1 MKRCLLILPYFGY
14 FNNYFQLFINS
25 CEMNTSIEW
34 LIYTDDKANIKYP
47 SNVHIKYCSFK
58 EFKNK
63 VDDKMGFHVSLDKPY
78 KLCDIRPAYGYI
90 FEEELQGYDYWG
102 HCDCD
107 LIFGDIQTVL
117 QKLMNENWDKI
128 FAVGHLSIY
137 KNSIENN
144 RIFMNDYKGEKIY
157 KKFMTNSSPCWF
169 DEDWKEINIVT
180 LFLEAGKKIYLKDLS
195 ANPYGQLAKFH
206 LRKYI
211 PENRNFIT
219 LPYKKGVFC
228 WQDGKI
234 IFYEKKGKK
243 VVNEREYLYLHLQ
256 RRTMLCDVGDL
267 DKCYAIIPNKF
278 IAIDKD
284 IAQMPT
290 WDWSMFSQIKKRII
304 AKIHRGLKKMGGKL

>member
-157 KKFMTNSSPCWF
+157 RCFIRISGKFAS
-169 DEDWKEINIVT
+169 
-180 LFLEAGKKIYLKDLS
+180 G
-195 ANPYGQLAKFH
+195 
-206 LRKYI
+206 
-211 PENRNFIT
+211 RN
-219 LPYKKGVFC
+219 
-228 WQDGKI
+228 
-234 IFYEKKGKK
+234 
-243 VVNEREYLYLHLQ
+243 
-256 RRTMLCDVGDL
+256 
-267 DKCYAIIPNKF
+267 
-278 IAIDKD
+278 
-284 IAQMPT
+284 
-290 WDWSMFSQIKKRII
+290 
-304 AKIHRGLKKMGGKL
+304 